1 MTEAEQL
8 ARKRYYMI
16 VALNMLGTAGAVLGL
31 LIAGRAQNYG
41 VTVFGGAILLSSLY
55 FMAVVPRYFARRWKT
70 PVEATPEA

>member
-41 VTVFGGAILLSSLY
+41 VTVFGGAILLASLY
-55 FMAVVPRYFARRWKT
+55 FMAVVPRFLARRWKT

>member
-1 MTEAEQL
+1 MTEDEQL

-31 LIAGRAQNYG
+31 LVAGRAQNYW

-55 FMAVVPRYFARRWKT
+55 FMAVVPRYLARRWKT

>member
-31 LIAGRAQNYG
+31 LIAGRAHNYG
-41 VTVFGGAILLSSLY
+41 VTVFGGAILLASLY

>member
-31 LIAGRAQNYG
+31 LIAGRAHNYG
-41 VTVFGGAILLSSLY
+41 VTVFGGAILLASLY
-55 FMAVVPRYFARRWKT
+55 FMAVVPRFLARRWKT

>member
-8 ARKRYYMI
+8 ARKRYYII

-31 LIAGRAQNYG
+31 LIAGRAQQYG

-55 FMAVVPRYFARRWKT
+55 FMAVVPRFFARRWKT

>member
-1 MTEAEQL
+1 MTEDEQL

-31 LIAGRAQNYG
+31 LIAGRAQQYG
-41 VTVFGGAILLSSLY
+41 VTVFGGAILLASLY